1 MLKSL
6 FLSALLIT
14 QSLATPVSLAE
25 TNALGKRTTA
35 GTIYTKCTQSGVLGM
50 AFDDGPGQYMQQL
63 ITTLNNAGA
72 KATFFVTGTLYGC
85 IYNRK
90 TWVQAAIA
98 GGHQIGSHTWSH
110 PSNFGSL
117 TSAQLTTEM
126 QKLETALF
134 NIIGKKPTYM
144 RPPYLATGGAVQ
156 STMGSLG
163 YRIITDDL
171 DSGDWNGYTQAQSQA
186 VFNAASTSG
195 GGHITLMHET
205 IQSTVTQ
212 LVPWVLSWAQSRGL
226 KVVTVAQCLGDSNP
240 YVSGSGNGATTC

>member
-1 MLKSL
+1 
-6 FLSALLIT
+6 
-14 QSLATPVSLAE
+14 
-25 TNALGKRTTA
+25 
-35 GTIYTKCTQSGVLGM
+35 M

-63 ITTLNNAGA
+63 INTLNAAGA

-85 IYNRK
+85 IYARK
-90 TWVQAAIA
+90 TWVQQAYN

-126 QKLETALF
+126 QKLETALV

-144 RPPYLATGGAVQ
+144 RPPYLATGGSIP
-156 STMGSLG
+156 STMATLG
-163 YRIITDDL
+163 YRIITCDI

-186 VFNAASTSG
+186 QFTNAGTSG
-195 GGHITLMHET
+195 NGHIPLMHET

-212 LVPWVLSWAQSRGL
+212 LVPWVLTWAKNNNL
-226 KVVTVAQCLGDSNP
+226 KVVTVAQCLGDTNP
-240 YVSGSGNGATTC
+240 YATGTGSSATTC